1 MAALGSGQAGDLRAR
16 LLFLVGALIVY
27 RVGSHIPISGIDT
40 GQLKAIFEQ
49 GSGGLLDLLVVF
61 SGGSISRLSV
71 LTLGILPYITSSIII
86 NLASVTF
93 PGLQA
98 LRKEG
103 TAGRRKI
110 TQYTRYGTV
119 LLATFQSYVVA
130 VGLESQPDLVIEPG
144 AFFRVTTMVS
154 FVTGAVFLM
163 WLGEQITERGIGNG
177 ISLLI
182 FASIVSGLPSA
193 VGGTLE
199 LARVGTFST
208 LFVLVIFAGALLI
221 LAGIVFIERGQRR
234 VLINY
239 AKRQVGNRLYGGQ
252 RSHLPFKLNMSGVMP
267 AIFAYAI
274 VLFPTTLAG
283 FSEQGSA
290 LTGEVTALFSQG
302 QPLYMLILVA
312 TIVFFCFFYTALVY
326 NPRET
331 ADVLRKSG
339 AFIPGIRPGDQTAL
353 HIEKIVLRLTLVAS
367 VYISSVALLPELLQ
381 SRFGVPFYFGGTSLL
396 IIVVVSMDFMEQVQH
411 YLMTQQYGSLLKKV
425 PGGADGAALG
435 R

>member
-1 MAALGSGQAGDLRAR
+1 MSALAKGQASDLRAR
-16 LLFLVGALIVY
+16 LLFLAGALIVY
-27 RVGSHIPISGIDT
+27 RIGSHIPIAGIDT
-40 GQLKAIFEQ
+40 GQLKSLFEQ
-49 GSGGLLDLLVVF
+49 GAGGLLDLLVVF

-86 NLASVTF
+86 NLATVSF
-93 PGLQA
+93 PSMQA

-130 VGLESQPDLVIEPG
+130 AGLESQPDLVLEPG
-144 AFFRVTTMVS
+144 PAFRATTMVS

-193 VGGTLE
+193 IGGTLE
-199 LARVGTFST
+199 FVRIGTFSP
-208 LFVLVIFAGALLI
+208 LFAMAIFTGVLLI
-221 LAGIVFIERGQRR
+221 LTGIVFVERGQRR

-239 AKRQVGNRLYGGQ
+239 AKRQVGNKLYGGQ
-252 RSHLPFKLNMSGVMP
+252 RSHLPFKLNMAGVMP

-283 FSEQGSA
+283 FSDQRSTFMSEVAALFTQGSPMYLLLLA
-290 LTGEVTALFSQG
+290 
-302 QPLYMLILVA
+302 A

-326 NPRET
+326 NPREV
-331 ADVLRKSG
+331 ADNLRKGG
-339 AFIPGIRPGDQTAL
+339 AFIPGIRPGEQTAVY
-353 HIEKIVLRLTLVAS
+353 IGKIVMRLTLVAS
-367 VYISSVALLPELLQ
+367 VYITSVALMPELLQ

-411 YLMTQQYGSLLKKV
+411 YLLTQQYGSLLKKV
-425 PGGADGAALG
+425 PGGAG
-435 R
+435 

>member
-1 MAALGSGQAGDLRAR
+1 MSALAKGQTGDLRAR
-16 LLFLVGALIVY
+16 LFFLLGALIVY
-27 RVGSHIPISGIDT
+27 RIGSHIPISGIDS

-71 LTLGILPYITSSIII
+71 LTLGILPYITSSIIV
-86 NLASVTF
+86 NLATVSF
-93 PGLQA
+93 PTLQS

-103 TAGRRKI
+103 TMGRRKI

-130 VGLESQPDLVIEPG
+130 AGLESQPELVLDPG
-144 AFFRVTTMVS
+144 SFFRATTMVS

-193 VGGTLE
+193 IGGTLE
-199 LARVGTFST
+199 FVRVGTFSP
-208 LFVLVIFAGALLI
+208 LFAMVLFIAVLLV
-221 LAGIVFIERGQRR
+221 LMGIVFVERGQRR

-239 AKRQVGNRLYGGQ
+239 AKRQVGNKLYGGQ
-252 RSHLPFKLNMSGVMP
+252 RSHLPFKLNMAGVMP

-283 FSEQGSA
+283 FSGQDSTFMSEFAALFTQGEPLYLLLLA
-290 LTGEVTALFSQG
+290 LTV
-302 QPLYMLILVA
+302 I
-312 TIVFFCFFYTALVY
+312 FFCFFYTALVY

-339 AFIPGIRPGDQTAL
+339 AFIPGIRPGEQTAI
-353 HIEKIVLRLTLVAS
+353 HIGRIVMRLTLVAS
-367 VYISSVALLPELLQ
+367 VYITTVALMPELLQ
-381 SRFGVPFYFGGTSLL
+381 SRFGIPFYFGGTSLL
-396 IIVVVSMDFMEQVQH
+396 IIVVVSMDFIEQVQH
-411 YLMTQQYGSLLKKV
+411 YLMTQQYSSLLKKTPGGMDGV
-425 PGGADGAALG
+425 PG